1 MERWATKPVHQG
13 RARTAAT
20 PLHWRVRWATRAA
33 VSRTG
38 GPVPVPALEWRGAGR
53 APESRCRVQHGSV
66 AGAWAHSPCRRGDL
80 PVQRPDT
87 GRMPTPFLATPDPVR
102 ISCSLTRISL
112 FGRPTSGT
120 RELDDLQVST
130 RHPRKMSGSG

>member
-38 GPVPVPALEWRGAGR
+38 GPVPVPALEWRGAGG

-66 AGAWAHSPCRRGDL
+66 AGAWAHSPCRRGHW
-80 PVQRPDT
+80 PGQRPDT
-87 GRMPTPFLATPDPVR
+87 GRMPTPFLATRDLKYEEQTSELQSLMRKSYAVFCLKKKITIH
-102 ISCSLTRISL
+102 IST
-112 FGRPTSGT
+112 
-120 RELDDLQVST
+120 
-130 RHPRKMSGSG
+130 

>member
-38 GPVPVPALEWRGAGR
+38 GPVPVHALEWRGAGG

-66 AGAWAHSPCRRGDL
+66 AGAWAHSPCRGGHWPAPPPETRRNGQEHAD
-80 PVQRPDT
+80 VGKT
-87 GRMPTPFLATPDPVR
+87 GLVWVDGGGHS
-102 ISCSLTRISL
+102 IL
-112 FGRPTSGT
+112 
-120 RELDDLQVST
+120 
-130 RHPRKMSGSG
+130 